1 MAAPPLVHAGY
12 ALADNLRATHGRVFL
27 TGTQALVRLPLMQR
41 ALDARRGLATAGF
54 VSGYRGSPLGMVDQ
68 QLWKAAPLL
77 KAAGVEFL
85 PAINEDLAATA
96 CLGTQRVALDPK
108 RTVDG
113 VFALWYGKGPGVD
126 RAGDALK
133 HGNAY
138 GSTPLGG
145 VLVVAGDDHGCV
157 SSSMPHQSDLAMQ
170 AWSMPVLH
178 PASVAEYLEFGLYGW
193 ALSRF
198 SGAWVGFKAIS
209 EVVESGMTVDLDRV
223 ALDFEDPVDFVPP
236 ASVGSLHVRA
246 TDLPSLALEARLAAK
261 LDAVRAFARLNS
273 IDRHVVASPRA
284 TLGIVTVGKAHLDF
298 MEVLR
303 RLALDPDSLAA
314 AGVRVYKV
322 GLVWP
327 LEPTR
332 ILEFAHGLQE
342 LLVIEEKAPLV
353 ERQIRDLLY
362 HLPDAQRPGV
372 AGKADP
378 QGAPLLSALGELR
391 PSRVMPVVAEWLAR
405 LNPMLDRRARVVDFT
420 MPALLSNEA
429 DAVRR
434 QPYFCSGCP
443 HNRSTIVPEGSRAL
457 AGIGCHF
464 MASWMDRDT
473 AGLIQMGGEG
483 VDWAAH
489 SRFTT
494 EPHVFQN
501 LGDGTYYHS
510 GYLAIRQAIA
520 AGATLTYKIL
530 YNDAVAMTGGQPVDG
545 TLGVPQ
551 IARQV
556 EAEGARAVVV
566 VSDEPRKFDGHRA
579 DFPRGTT
586 FHHRDELD
594 AVQRRLRATAGV
606 TVLIYDQTCA
616 AEKRR
621 RRKKQVDGVPGVT
634 DPPRRLFINE
644 RVCEGCGD
652 CSRASNCLS
661 VIPVETDWG
670 RKRAIEQSSCN
681 TDFSCADGFCPSFVS
696 VQGGRLRRPTG
707 AAGAP
712 GEAGADALAA
722 AIAALPPPPQ
732 WRWSGPFDLLVT
744 GVGGTGVVTVGALI
758 TMAAHLEGRQASVL
772 DFMGFA
778 QKGGAVL
785 SFVRLAP
792 TPDLLN
798 QVRIDT
804 QQADAVLACDLVVGA
819 SADALATVKH
829 GRTVVVANSH
839 ELPTA
844 AFVRDP
850 DASLHADAL
859 LAKLRAAAG
868 DDRVRTFDAQS
879 IAESM
884 LGDTMPSNVLMLG
897 VAWQMGLVPVSLAA
911 LDRAIE
917 LNGVAVTA
925 NRLAFGLG
933 RLAAAR
939 PDRLAAL
946 RAGRDAAPAAGA
958 GLLDG
963 EDGLVARRT
972 RFLAEYQDDAY
983 AARYVAFVARV
994 REAERLARRGA
1005 AARAPASP
1013 GAAQAMRATPGT
1025 TPHVSAETAAAA
1037 APTARASAAV
1047 RAAEA
1052 DWPLTATVARQLA
1065 RLMAVKDEYE
1075 VARLYTDG
1083 AFARAFDAQFEAR
1096 DGLKLHMAPP
1106 FLSALGT
1113 RFRRPD
1119 GTPRKV
1125 ALDAR
1130 WLMPA
1135 LRVLAKGRRLRGTVL
1150 DVFGRTDERRI
1161 ERALV
1166 DEYRAIV
1173 ESLLPGLDDARLPLA
1188 LRIAAVPERIR
1199 GFGHVKLAAVATA
1212 RAQWRELTDR
1222 WARGEAD
1229 AGEPAAGAAGAAGP
1243 DAAGSERIVQVVRRP
1258 QATAG

>member
-1 MAAPPLVHAGY
+1 MAAAPLVHAGY
-12 ALADNLRATHGRVFL
+12 ALSDNLRATRGQVFL

-41 ALDARRGLATAGF
+41 ALDAQRGLATAGF

-68 QLWKAAPLL
+68 QLWRAKPLL
-77 KAAGVEFL
+77 EAAGVQFL

-96 CLGTQRVALDPK
+96 CLGTQRVVHDPK
-108 RTVDG
+108 RTVEG
-113 VFALWYGKGPGVD
+113 VFAMWYGKGPGVD

-138 GSTPLGG
+138 GSSPLGG

-157 SSSMPHQSDLAMQ
+157 SSSMPHQSDVAMQ

-223 ALDFEDPVDFVPP
+223 ALDFEDPVDFAPP
-236 ASVGSLHVRA
+236 DGVGSLHVRSL
-246 TDLPSLALEARLAAK
+246 DLPSLALEARLAAK

-273 IDRHVVASPRA
+273 IDRHVVASPKA
-284 TLGIVTVGKAHLDF
+284 TLGIVTVGKAHFDF

-303 RLALDPDSLAA
+303 RLDLDPDALAA

-322 GLVWP
+322 GLVFP

-332 ILEFAHGLQE
+332 ILEFAQGLEE
-342 LLVIEEKAPLV
+342 LLVIEEKAPVV
-353 ERQIRDLLY
+353 ERQVKELLY
-362 HLPDAQRPGV
+362 PLPDAQRPRV
-372 AGKADP
+372 AGKTAPD
-378 QGAPLLSALGELR
+378 GTPLLSALGELR
-391 PSRVMPVVAEWLAR
+391 PSRVMPVVAQWLAR
-405 LNPMLDRRARVVDFT
+405 LNPMLDRRALVVDFT
-420 MPALLSNEA
+420 MPSLLSNDA

-443 HNRSTIVPEGSRAL
+443 HNRSTVVPEGSRAL

-464 MASWMDRDT
+464 MATSMDRGT

-483 VDWAAH
+483 VDWAAA
-489 SRFTT
+489 SRFTA

-510 GYLAIRQAIA
+510 GYLAIRQSIA
-520 AGATLTYKIL
+520 AGATITYKIL

-545 TLGVPQ
+545 ELTVAE

-556 EAEGARAVVV
+556 EAEGAKRVAV
-566 VSDEPRKFDGHRA
+566 VSDEPDKYAGHRA
-579 DFPRGTT
+579 EFPRGTT

-594 AVQRRLRATAGV
+594 PVQRALRATAGV
-606 TVLIYDQTCA
+606 TVMIYDQTCA

-621 RRKKQVDGVPGVT
+621 RRKKLVDGRPAHP
-634 DPPRRLFINE
+634 DPPRRVFVNE

-652 CSRASNCLS
+652 CGRQSNCLS
-661 VIPVETDWG
+661 VVPVETDWG
-670 RKRAIEQSSCN
+670 RKRRIEQSSCN
-681 TDFSCADGFCPSFVS
+681 KDFSCVEGFCPSFVS
-696 VQGGRLRRPTG
+696 VDGPRLRRNAGPQVAAPSAVG
-707 AAGAP
+707 AGAP
-712 GEAGADALAA
+712 DALAR
-722 AIAALPPPPQ
+722 AIAALPEPAP
-732 WRWSGPFDLLVT
+732 WRWTGPFDLLVT
-744 GVGGTGVVTVGALI
+744 GVGGTGVVTVGALV

-792 TPDLLN
+792 TADLLN

-804 QQADAVLACDLVVGA
+804 QQADALLACDLVVGA

-829 GRTVVVANSH
+829 GRTEVIANTH
-839 ELPTA
+839 ELATA
-844 AFVRDP
+844 SFVRDP
-850 DASLHADAL
+850 DASLHAPAL

-868 DDRVRTFDAQS
+868 DARVRTVDAQA
-879 IAESM
+879 IAEAA

-897 VAWQMGLVPVSLAA
+897 VAWQAGLVPVSLAA
-911 LDRAIE
+911 IERAIE
-917 LNGVAVTA
+917 LNGVAVAA

-933 RLAAAR
+933 RLAAAA
-939 PDRLAAL
+939 PQQLAAL
-946 RAGRDAAPAAGA
+946 CFVATDSNGRDDGNRGDDAGRTDAARGTGGHGGTAR
-958 GLLDG
+958 LDG
-963 EDGLVARRT
+963 EHGLVARRA
-972 RFLAEYQDDAY
+972 RFLAAYQDASY
-983 AARYVAFVARV
+983 AADYVAFVGRV
-994 REAERLARRGA
+994 REAE
-1005 AARAPASP
+1005 ARAKAA
-1013 GAAQAMRATPGT
+1013 GAGA
-1025 TPHVSAETAAAA
+1025 
-1037 APTARASAAV
+1037 ASAAG
-1047 RAAEA
+1047 ATSAADAEA
-1052 DWPLTATVARQLA
+1052 DWPLSAAVARGLA
-1065 RLMAVKDEYE
+1065 KLMAVKDEYE

-1083 AFARAFDAQFEAR
+1083 AFERALSEQFEGW
-1096 DGLKLHMAPP
+1096 DGLRLHLAPP
-1106 FLSALGT
+1106 FLALLGA

-1125 ALDAR
+1125 ALRAS

-1135 LRVLAKGRRLRGTVL
+1135 LRVLAAGRRLRGTAL
-1150 DVFGRTDERRI
+1150 DPFGRTEERRT

-1166 DEYRAIV
+1166 GEYRAIV
-1173 ESLLPGLDDARLPLA
+1173 ESLLPALDVARLPLA
-1188 LRIAAVPERIR
+1188 VRIAALPERIR

-1212 RAQWRELTDR
+1212 RAQWKELLGR
-1222 WARGEAD
+1222 WERGEVDVALAPTAGD
-1229 AGEPAAGAAGAAGP
+1229 AA
-1243 DAAGSERIVQVVRRP
+1243 DAAGGEQVVRLVRRP
-1258 QATAG
+1258 KAGSSA